1 MTIREALTKGM
12 IILKNNN
19 VETPK
24 LKARLLLQYILKK
37 PRQYLIVYD
46 NKEIDKKEQWEYFV
60 NIEKL
65 TNGVPLQHI
74 THRQEFMKMD
84 FFVDENVL
92 IPRPDTEIL
101 VEEVIKI
108 AQKYNSPRI
117 LDLCTGSGAIAISL
131 KKFVPSADI
140 TAVDIS
146 EKALEIAQKNAEKL
160 EAKINFVKSNLFD
173 KLDNK
178 KFDIIV
184 SNPPYIRKDE
194 IIKEGSKVFGEFKD
208 FIARGNVIDLAVGVV
223 IGSAFGKIVT
233 SIVND
238 ILMPIIG
245 IIIGGIDFSGLSL
258 KIGSAT
264 VNYGMFIQNVI
275 DFLIVAIC
283 IFFFIKV
290 IEKVTKK
297 KEENEEKVEEAKK
310 DEQIILLEE
319 IRDLLK
325 ESKDK

>member
-1 MTIREALTKGM
+1 MTIKQAITKGM
-12 IILKNNN
+12 IMLKSNN
-19 VETPK
+19 VESPK
-24 LKARLLLQYILKK
+24 LKARLLLQYVLDK
-37 PRQYLIVYD
+37 PRQYIIVYD
-46 NKEIDKKEQWEYFV
+46 NKEIDKQQQWQYFV

-65 TNGVPLQHI
+65 TKGIPLQHI
-74 THRQEFMKMD
+74 THTQEFMKMD

-131 KKFVPSADI
+131 KKFVPNADI

-194 IIKEGSKVFGEFKD
+194 IKKLSEEVQKEPKIALDGGEDGLDFYRIIAEQAINYLKTGSFLCFEIGYNQKNDVIKIIEDEQNYKNTYCKKD
-208 FIARGNVIDLAVGVV
+208 LYGNDR
-223 IGSAFGKIVT
+223 
-233 SIVND
+233 
-238 ILMPIIG
+238 
-245 IIIGGIDFSGLSL
+245 IIITQVL
-258 KIGSAT
+258 
-264 VNYGMFIQNVI
+264 
-275 DFLIVAIC
+275 
-283 IFFFIKV
+283 
-290 IEKVTKK
+290 
-297 KEENEEKVEEAKK
+297 
-310 DEQIILLEE
+310 
-319 IRDLLK
+319 
-325 ESKDK
+325 

>member
-1 MTIREALTKGM
+1 MTIKQAITKGM
-12 IILKNNN
+12 IMLKSNN
-19 VETPK
+19 VESPK
-24 LKARLLLQYILKK
+24 LKARLLLQYVLDK
-37 PRQYLIVYD
+37 PRQYIIVYD
-46 NKEIDKKEQWEYFV
+46 NKEIDKQQQWQYFV

-65 TNGVPLQHI
+65 TKGIPLQHI

-131 KKFVPSADI
+131 KKFVPNADI

-194 IIKEGSKVFGEFKD
+194 IKKLSEEVQKEPKIALDGGEDGLDFDRIIAEQAINYLKTGSFLCFEIGYNQKNDVIKIIEDEQNYKNTYCKKD
-208 FIARGNVIDLAVGVV
+208 LYGNDR
-223 IGSAFGKIVT
+223 
-233 SIVND
+233 
-238 ILMPIIG
+238 
-245 IIIGGIDFSGLSL
+245 IIITQVF
-258 KIGSAT
+258 
-264 VNYGMFIQNVI
+264 
-275 DFLIVAIC
+275 
-283 IFFFIKV
+283 
-290 IEKVTKK
+290 
-297 KEENEEKVEEAKK
+297 
-310 DEQIILLEE
+310 
-319 IRDLLK
+319 
-325 ESKDK
+325 

>member
-1 MTIREALTKGM
+1 MTIKQAITKGM
-12 IILKNNN
+12 IMLKSNN
-19 VETPK
+19 VESPK
-24 LKARLLLQYILKK
+24 LKARQLLQYVLDK
-37 PRQYLIVYD
+37 PRQYIIVYD
-46 NKEIDKKEQWEYFV
+46 NKEIDKQQQWQYFV

-65 TNGVPLQHI
+65 TKGIPLQHI

-92 IPRPDTEIL
+92 IPRSDTEIL

-131 KKFVPSADI
+131 KKFVPNADI

-160 EAKINFVKSNLFD
+160 EAKINFVKSDLFD

-194 IIKEGSKVFGEFKD
+194 IKKLSEEVQKEPKIALDGGEDGLDFYRIIAEQAINYLKTGSFLCFEIGYNQKNDVIKIIEDEQNYKNTYCKKD
-208 FIARGNVIDLAVGVV
+208 LYGNDR
-223 IGSAFGKIVT
+223 
-233 SIVND
+233 
-238 ILMPIIG
+238 
-245 IIIGGIDFSGLSL
+245 IIITQVL
-258 KIGSAT
+258 
-264 VNYGMFIQNVI
+264 
-275 DFLIVAIC
+275 
-283 IFFFIKV
+283 
-290 IEKVTKK
+290 
-297 KEENEEKVEEAKK
+297 
-310 DEQIILLEE
+310 
-319 IRDLLK
+319 
-325 ESKDK
+325 

>member
-1 MTIREALTKGM
+1 MTIKQAITKGM
-12 IILKNNN
+12 IMLKSNN
-19 VETPK
+19 VESPK
-24 LKARLLLQYILKK
+24 LKARLLLQYVLDKT
-37 PRQYLIVYD
+37 RQYIIVYD
-46 NKEIDKKEQWEYFV
+46 NKEIDKQQQWQYFV

-65 TNGVPLQHI
+65 TKGIPLQHI

-131 KKFVPSADI
+131 KKFVPNADI

-146 EKALEIAQKNAEKL
+146 EKALEIAQKNAKKL
-160 EAKINFVKSNLFD
+160 ETKINFLKSDLFD

-194 IIKEGSKVFGEFKD
+194 IKKLSEEVQKEPKIALDGGEDGLDFYRIITEQAINYLKTGSFLCFEIGYNQKNDVIKIIEDDQNYKNTYCKKD
-208 FIARGNVIDLAVGVV
+208 LYGNDR
-223 IGSAFGKIVT
+223 
-233 SIVND
+233 
-238 ILMPIIG
+238 
-245 IIIGGIDFSGLSL
+245 IIITQVL
-258 KIGSAT
+258 
-264 VNYGMFIQNVI
+264 
-275 DFLIVAIC
+275 
-283 IFFFIKV
+283 
-290 IEKVTKK
+290 
-297 KEENEEKVEEAKK
+297 
-310 DEQIILLEE
+310 
-319 IRDLLK
+319 
-325 ESKDK
+325 

>member
-1 MTIREALTKGM
+1 MTIKQAITKGM
-12 IILKNNN
+12 IMLKSNN
-19 VETPK
+19 VESPK
-24 LKARLLLQYILKK
+24 LKARLLLQYVLDK
-37 PRQYLIVYD
+37 PRQYIIVYD
-46 NKEIDKKEQWEYFV
+46 NKEIDKQQQWQYFV

-65 TNGVPLQHI
+65 TKGVPLQHI

-131 KKFVPSADI
+131 KKFVPNADI

-146 EKALEIAQKNAEKL
+146 EKALEIAQKNAKKL
-160 EAKINFVKSNLFD
+160 ETKINFLKSNLFD

-194 IIKEGSKVFGEFKD
+194 IKKLSEEVQKEPKIALDGGEDGLDFYRIITEQAINYLKTGSFLCFEIGYNQKNDLIKIIEDDQNYKNTYCKKD
-208 FIARGNVIDLAVGVV
+208 LYGNDR
-223 IGSAFGKIVT
+223 
-233 SIVND
+233 
-238 ILMPIIG
+238 
-245 IIIGGIDFSGLSL
+245 IIITQVL
-258 KIGSAT
+258 
-264 VNYGMFIQNVI
+264 
-275 DFLIVAIC
+275 
-283 IFFFIKV
+283 
-290 IEKVTKK
+290 
-297 KEENEEKVEEAKK
+297 
-310 DEQIILLEE
+310 
-319 IRDLLK
+319 
-325 ESKDK
+325 

>member
-1 MTIREALTKGM
+1 MTIKQAITKGM
-12 IILKNNN
+12 IMLKSNN
-19 VETPK
+19 VESPK
-24 LKARLLLQYILKK
+24 LKARLLLQYVLDKT
-37 PRQYLIVYD
+37 RQYIIVYD
-46 NKEIDKKEQWEYFV
+46 NKEIDKQQQWQYFV

-65 TNGVPLQHI
+65 TKGIPLQHI

-131 KKFVPSADI
+131 KKFVPNADI

-194 IIKEGSKVFGEFKD
+194 IKKLSEEVQKEPKIALDGGEDGLDFYRIIAEQAINYLKTGSFLCFEIGYNQKNDVIKIIEDEQNYKNTYCKKD
-208 FIARGNVIDLAVGVV
+208 LYGNDR
-223 IGSAFGKIVT
+223 
-233 SIVND
+233 
-238 ILMPIIG
+238 
-245 IIIGGIDFSGLSL
+245 IIITQVL
-258 KIGSAT
+258 
-264 VNYGMFIQNVI
+264 
-275 DFLIVAIC
+275 
-283 IFFFIKV
+283 
-290 IEKVTKK
+290 
-297 KEENEEKVEEAKK
+297 
-310 DEQIILLEE
+310 
-319 IRDLLK
+319 
-325 ESKDK
+325 

>member
-1 MTIREALTKGM
+1 MTIKQAITKGM
-12 IILKNNN
+12 IMLKSNN
-19 VETPK
+19 VESPK
-24 LKARLLLQYILKK
+24 LKARLLLQYVLDK
-37 PRQYLIVYD
+37 PRQYIIVYD
-46 NKEIDKKEQWEYFV
+46 NKEIDKQQQWQYFV

-65 TNGVPLQHI
+65 TKGIPLQHI

-108 AQKYNSPRI
+108 AQKYNLPRI

-131 KKFVPSADI
+131 KKFVPNADI

-194 IIKEGSKVFGEFKD
+194 IKKLSEEVQKEPKIALDGGEDGLDFYRIIAEQAINYLKTGSFLCFEIGYNQKNDVIKIIEDEQNYKNTYCKKD
-208 FIARGNVIDLAVGVV
+208 LYGNDR
-223 IGSAFGKIVT
+223 
-233 SIVND
+233 
-238 ILMPIIG
+238 
-245 IIIGGIDFSGLSL
+245 IIITQVL
-258 KIGSAT
+258 
-264 VNYGMFIQNVI
+264 
-275 DFLIVAIC
+275 
-283 IFFFIKV
+283 
-290 IEKVTKK
+290 
-297 KEENEEKVEEAKK
+297 
-310 DEQIILLEE
+310 
-319 IRDLLK
+319 
-325 ESKDK
+325 

>member
-1 MTIREALTKGM
+1 MTIKQAITKGM
-12 IILKNNN
+12 IMLKSNN
-19 VETPK
+19 VESPK
-24 LKARLLLQYILKK
+24 LKARLLLQYVLDK
-37 PRQYLIVYD
+37 PRQYIIVYD
-46 NKEIDKKEQWEYFV
+46 NKEIDKQQQWQYFV

-65 TNGVPLQHI
+65 TKGIPLQHI

-131 KKFVPSADI
+131 KKFVPNADI

-194 IIKEGSKVFGEFKD
+194 IKKLSEEVQKEPKMALDGGEDGLDFYRIIAEQAINYLKTGSFLCFEIGYNQKNDVIKIIEDEQNYKNTYCKKD
-208 FIARGNVIDLAVGVV
+208 LYGNDR
-223 IGSAFGKIVT
+223 
-233 SIVND
+233 
-238 ILMPIIG
+238 
-245 IIIGGIDFSGLSL
+245 IIITQVL
-258 KIGSAT
+258 
-264 VNYGMFIQNVI
+264 
-275 DFLIVAIC
+275 
-283 IFFFIKV
+283 
-290 IEKVTKK
+290 
-297 KEENEEKVEEAKK
+297 
-310 DEQIILLEE
+310 
-319 IRDLLK
+319 
-325 ESKDK
+325 

>member
-1 MTIREALTKGM
+1 MTIKQAITKGM
-12 IILKNNN
+12 IMLKSNN
-19 VETPK
+19 VESPK
-24 LKARLLLQYILKK
+24 LKARLLLQYVLDK
-37 PRQYLIVYD
+37 PRQYIIVYD
-46 NKEIDKKEQWEYFV
+46 NKEIDKQQQWQYFV

-65 TNGVPLQHI
+65 TKGIPLQHI

-131 KKFVPSADI
+131 KKFVPNADI

-194 IIKEGSKVFGEFKD
+194 IKKLSEEVQKEPKIALDGGEDGLDFYRIIAEQAINYLKTGSFICFEIGYNQKNDVIKIIEDEQNYKNTYCKKD
-208 FIARGNVIDLAVGVV
+208 LYGNDR
-223 IGSAFGKIVT
+223 
-233 SIVND
+233 
-238 ILMPIIG
+238 
-245 IIIGGIDFSGLSL
+245 IIITQVL
-258 KIGSAT
+258 
-264 VNYGMFIQNVI
+264 
-275 DFLIVAIC
+275 
-283 IFFFIKV
+283 
-290 IEKVTKK
+290 
-297 KEENEEKVEEAKK
+297 
-310 DEQIILLEE
+310 
-319 IRDLLK
+319 
-325 ESKDK
+325 

>member
-1 MTIREALTKGM
+1 MTIKQAITKGM
-12 IILKNNN
+12 IMLKSNN
-19 VETPK
+19 VESPK
-24 LKARLLLQYILKK
+24 LKARLLLQYVLDK
-37 PRQYLIVYD
+37 PRQYIIVYD
-46 NKEIDKKEQWEYFV
+46 NKEIDKQQQWQYFV

-65 TNGVPLQHI
+65 TKGIPLQHI

-131 KKFVPSADI
+131 KKFVPNADI

-194 IIKEGSKVFGEFKD
+194 IKKLSEEVQKEPKIALDGGEDGLDFYRIIAEQAINYLKTGSFLCFEIGYNQKNDVIKIIEDEQNYKNTYCKKD
-208 FIARGNVIDLAVGVV
+208 LYGNDR
-223 IGSAFGKIVT
+223 
-233 SIVND
+233 
-238 ILMPIIG
+238 
-245 IIIGGIDFSGLSL
+245 IIITQVL
-258 KIGSAT
+258 
-264 VNYGMFIQNVI
+264 
-275 DFLIVAIC
+275 
-283 IFFFIKV
+283 
-290 IEKVTKK
+290 
-297 KEENEEKVEEAKK
+297 
-310 DEQIILLEE
+310 
-319 IRDLLK
+319 
-325 ESKDK
+325 